1 MESIYSIQIERHV
14 LGGLIK
20 NPKLF
25 SDIER
30 YISEKDFIN
39 EVHQTIF
46 CVLRSTI
53 IKNESVDTVIVAEKI
68 KNIGISFK
76 DDINIYDYLE
86 SISFTSINVK
96 GLMEAAQELA
106 KLTVRRNVYHKCDE
120 IKKYLKE
127 NGEKNIDE
135 IVSKVDTLYGDE
147 LKEIETTDQEP
158 ELLLNDIESL
168 VEERG
173 ENPCDESGFATPYP
187 EFNRM
192 YGGLRPG
199 NLYAIVARPGQGKST
214 FIMDLCRK
222 IAEKGK
228 VKALLLDTEM
238 DTEDVKFRIASAL
251 SGVSLWHLETGNWRK
266 NPELIEKARAAFKKI
281 KNCEFYHYPVG
292 NKNIDQLCSF
302 VRRWAMTHVGRGN
315 PFVLGYDY
323 IKLTG
328 ERVGNNWA
336 EHQAIGDKVDKLK
349 KLAEE
354 LNCPIITAIQAN
366 RSGENFNRRRGGV
379 VDDSSAI
386 AQSDR
391 LQWFASYVGIFRRK
405 TVDELSDDGEEFGTH
420 KLVTLKTRFQGKDA
434 AGHHAL
440 VRRTDENGSVRF
452 ENNFLNFNVS
462 NFNVEEAGSAAD
474 IAARERM
481 QYSPED
487 ESNQDGGVM

>member
-391 LQWFASYVGIFRRK
+391 LQWFASYVGI
-405 TVDELSDDGEEFGTH
+405 
-420 KLVTLKTRFQGKDA
+420 
-434 AGHHAL
+434 
-440 VRRTDENGSVRF
+440 
-452 ENNFLNFNVS
+452 
-462 NFNVEEAGSAAD
+462 
-474 IAARERM
+474 
-481 QYSPED
+481 
-487 ESNQDGGVM
+487 